1 MAAPQHR
8 PSGRPPQRQAP
19 GPLLAVMATTAVIFI
34 ILAVATR
41 EWVFLALGIFGI
53 AAGAVPLF
61 SRD

>member
-1 MAAPQHR
+1 
-8 PSGRPPQRQAP
+8 
-19 GPLLAVMATTAVIFI
+19 MATTAVIFI